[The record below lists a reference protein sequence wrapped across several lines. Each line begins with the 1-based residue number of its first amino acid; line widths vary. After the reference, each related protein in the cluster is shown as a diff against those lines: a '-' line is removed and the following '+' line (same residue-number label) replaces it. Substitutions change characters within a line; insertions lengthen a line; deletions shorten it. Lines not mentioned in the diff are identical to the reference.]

1 MIRLSPRRPEHL
13 SDIQYRTVVVR
24 VAMND
29 RRQIVLGELIDT
41 ASTQTTRFKTWRGLI
56 QALSHWLKNQPAPAD
71 RSQLK
76 SKQS

>member
-24 VAMND
+24 VALND
-29 RRQIVLGELIDT
+29 RHQIVQGELID
-41 ASTQTTRFKTWRGLI
+41 AVSTQPIRFKTWRGLI
-56 QALSHWLKNQPAPAD
+56 QALSGWLKNQPSDNAP
-71 RSQLK
+71 LK

>member
-24 VAMND
+24 VAVND
-29 RRQIVLGELIDT
+29 RHQIVQGELID
-41 ASTQTTRFKTWRGLI
+41 AVSTQTFRFKNWRGLI
-56 QALSHWLKNQPAPAD
+56 QTLSLWLKSQPPDNA
-71 RSQLK
+71 SLK